1 MTPLVAVTTTL
12 HPQGGSHRR
21 PQVVVYASYMSVLDD
36 VGLAPVLLTP
46 VHSPAALQAL
56 MAQCSGLVL
65 TGGED
70 VDPRRYGEEPIE
82 ALGAVTPAR
91 DELESAALGLALE
104 RDLPVLGICRGCQLL
119 NVYFGGTLYQDL
131 PTQRPGTGAHE
142 QPGWAGGSHDVHVQ
156 PGSRLHGIVAGPE
169 LWLNSFHHQ
178 AIRDV
183 APGLEVVARADDGVV
198 EAVEARDRS
207 WVIGVQWHPERHEAS
222 APDGDPDRLLFGA
235 FRQAVLQAAE
245 AG

>member
-1 MTPLVAVTTTL
+1 MNPLVAVTTGVL
-12 HPQGGSHRR
+12 EKGGSHDQ
-21 PQVVVYASYMSVLDD
+21 PQVVLYASYMSVLDD

-46 VHSPAALQAL
+46 VHSPAAVRAV
-56 MAQCSGLVL
+56 MAHCSGLVL

-131 PTQRPGTGAHE
+131 PTQRPGTGVHE
-142 QPGWAGGSHDVHVQ
+142 QPGWAGGSHDVRVQ

-183 APGLEVVARADDGVV
+183 APGLEVVALADDGVV
-198 EAVEARDRS
+198 EAVEARDHA